1 MRTPTHAA
9 ADAPRTITIMLLAR
23 TALNLQFRVVYPF
36 LPAIGRGLGVP
47 LETASLLLTAR
58 AVVSV
63 ASPVFGALA
72 DRLGRRT
79 LMLAGLAALVLAGL
93 IMALGSGPG
102 PLGFGLALVAFALF
116 GFSKS
121 GFDPAMQAYVGDAV
135 PYARRGRVM
144 GLLELSWSLAWFI
157 GVPLCGV
164 LIARFGWRSPFWLIA
179 LAGVGG
185 LLAMW
190 RLCPACGI
198 AQPTAANELPSSA
211 APGVPW
217 RAILRASLPAL
228 VVGLLLVMAMENVFI
243 VYGAWLESE
252 FGLAV
257 SMIGAV
263 SIVISIAE
271 MLAEGLSAG
280 LVDRLG
286 KRRAVL
292 SGFVLF
298 LLAMLLLPRLAGS
311 LATALAGMAL
321 FICAFEFTIVS
332 LVPLMS
338 EIVPSARGSV
348 MALNVAAMSIGRII
362 ATLTAP
368 RLWATGGLT
377 ANALASAA
385 MLAVGIVVLW
395 RVVHER

>member
-1 MRTPTHAA
+1 MRTHTHAP
-9 ADAPRTITIMLLAR
+9 ADAPRTIIVMLLAR

-63 ASPVFGALA
+63 ASPFFGALA
-72 DRLGRRT
+72 DRLGRRA
-79 LMLAGLAALVLAGL
+79 LMLAGLVALVLAAL

-102 PLGFGLALVAFALF
+102 PLGFGLALAAFALF

-135 PYARRGRVM
+135 PYTRRGRVM

-157 GVPLCGV
+157 GVPLCGL

-179 LAGVGG
+179 LAGTAG
-185 LLAMW
+185 LLALW

-198 AQPTAANELPSSA
+198 AQPTGDCAASA
-211 APGVPW
+211 TTGVPW
-217 RAILRASLPAL
+217 RAILRISLPVLL
-228 VVGLLLVMAMENVFI
+228 VSLLLVMAMENVFI
-243 VYGAWLESE
+243 VYGAWLEGE

-257 SMIGAV
+257 STIGAV
-263 SIVISIAE
+263 SIVISLAE

-292 SGFVLF
+292 GGFILL
-298 LLAMLLLPRLAGS
+298 LLALLLLPRLSGT
-311 LATALAGMAL
+311 LATALGGMAL
-321 FICAFEFTIVS
+321 FICTFEFAIVS
-332 LVPLMS
+332 FVPLIS

-348 MALNVAAMSIGRII
+348 LALNVAAMSVGRII

-368 RLWATGGLT
+368 RLWVAGGLP

-385 MLAVGIVVLW
+385 MLAVGMVVLW
-395 RVVHER
+395 RVVHEK